1 MMHPKEE
8 KILLRKAHKAKSE
21 FGPRERRSC
30 VLWGERNFKTADA
43 RENMMWKTV
52 VNFHWRKTIWFWM
65 ERVIKRKTTNCDPLH
80 AIFHSLFSLSFW
92 AVGKTSNYDEWP
104 CPTLSLPPSW
114 FCVHMAQLAWSLLVA
129 WEENVAISVVEFS
142 LLEPM
147 IWKYLLARGIYRD
160 EIACLIEGK
169 QSHLVRK

>member
-1 MMHPKEE
+1 MMHLKEE
-8 KILLRKAHKAKSE
+8 KILLRKARKAKSK

-43 RENMMWKTV
+43 RENMMLKTE
-52 VNFHWRKTIWFWM
+52 VNFHWRKKIWFWM

-104 CPTLSLPPSW
+104 CPTLSLPPLLILCPYGTTCLVSFSRVRRECCH
-114 FCVHMAQLAWSLLVA
+114 FCCGGFSFWTYDL
-129 WEENVAISVVEFS
+129 EISFG
-142 LLEPM
+142 
-147 IWKYLLARGIYRD
+147 RGIYRD